1 MTRTCGEVSVEGTVS
16 YICEADGEEA
26 GFQDVE
32 EPPSALDA
40 TTTSERKGICCV
52 EFNAANFEEA
62 LEVKKPLLSPA
73 LRSHKCL
80 RTEQESCPSGYVKVA
95 DHMAFL
101 DKVINCDVH
110 KTEEECNSF
119 VDTCKWKKGL
129 LKGGSCKVIENFC
142 CTYFMKADQKYE
154 CLRETCDADIS
165 QEQCCVTPKPKSST
179 VMSKMKKVMNVGGGC
194 SVGRCDLG
202 QGTAFVGK
210 IDQVNASAF
219 KKEGCCRFFIEKRGA
234 RQGYCS
240 DSAESCEP
248 LITRCCVREPAEEN
262 EPTTCSV
269 LDVFNTKSVNDN
281 CPSGFRVIEDPVM
294 ASKCCSFYS
303 TDGVMMGPCGDDTCV
318 ENSSPVSQLSSSSS
332 SSPPPVPP
340 PKIFSVEKA
349 QLDKKQSGDEVAEL
363 IISDPELQKKK
374 EGVVEGEGGGG
385 TGEGNGEGGG
395 GGGEGGGDG
404 DATVPEEGNNKK
416 NEKVEG
422 FIGPPGML

>member
-303 TDGVMMGPCGDDTCV
+303 TDGVMMGPCGG
-318 ENSSPVSQLSSSSS
+318 
-332 SSPPPVPP
+332 
-340 PKIFSVEKA
+340 A
-349 QLDKKQSGDEVAEL
+349 
-363 IISDPELQKKK
+363 
-374 EGVVEGEGGGG
+374 
-385 TGEGNGEGGG
+385 
-395 GGGEGGGDG
+395 
-404 DATVPEEGNNKK
+404 
-416 NEKVEG
+416 
-422 FIGPPGML
+422 